1 MRLLASDPFYG
12 RVNPPAA
19 IRRFANKGG
28 PAGGGLVILIN
39 NLLRLMIVGAG
50 LYALVNFILAGYQF
64 FSAAGDSQKVTQA
77 WAKIWQT
84 LLGLV
89 VVAASFLLAALVG
102 LLLFNDPKMFLQLK
116 IWTAPAP

>member
-1 MRLLASDPFYG
+1 MRLLAGDPFYG
-12 RVNPPAA
+12 QVNPPAA
-19 IRRFANKGG
+19 IKQFADNAKG
-28 PAGGGLVILIN
+28 PGGGLVILLN

-50 LYALVNFILAGYQF
+50 FYALVNFILAGYQF
-64 FSAAGDSQKVTQA
+64 FSAAGDSQKVSQA

-102 LLLFNDPKMFLQLK
+102 LLLFGKPTMFLQLK
-116 IWTAPAP
+116 IWTAP